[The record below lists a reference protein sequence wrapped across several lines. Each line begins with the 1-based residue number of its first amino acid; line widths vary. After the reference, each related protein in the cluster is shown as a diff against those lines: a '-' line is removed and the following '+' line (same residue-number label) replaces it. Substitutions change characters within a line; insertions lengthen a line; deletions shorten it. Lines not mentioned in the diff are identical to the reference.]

1 MSWSLQ
7 LHGETG
13 VVQACRKRMA
23 RDGSDIYS
31 SRLCLPD
38 NCTRRVFGRMLAYRL
53 SALELT

>member
-1 MSWSLQ
+1 
-7 LHGETG
+7 
-13 VVQACRKRMA
+13 MA

-31 SRLCLPD
+31 SRVCLPD